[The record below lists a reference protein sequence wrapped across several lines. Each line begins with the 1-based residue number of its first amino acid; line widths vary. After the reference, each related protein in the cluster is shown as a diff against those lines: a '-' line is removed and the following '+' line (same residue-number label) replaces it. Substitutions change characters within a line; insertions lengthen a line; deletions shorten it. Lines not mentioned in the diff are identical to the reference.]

1 MSIEPIVSKLKKA
14 NEEYIEILA
23 PVKEINMK
31 YRNLGKSGLKV
42 SEIGLGTLEFGRR
55 LSEKESISII
65 DHALDSGI
73 NFIDTAD
80 VYNDGRAEEYVG
92 RAIKGKRSKVI
103 IATKFGIAT
112 GESPN
117 DYGGSRAHIME
128 AIDNSLKRLAT
139 DYVDVYYLHWPDPTT
154 PIEETL
160 RTLDILIRSGKIR
173 YAACSNLSAWQLCDA
188 LWISKVNNLE
198 SFVAVQTRYN
208 LLDRS
213 IESELVPCCVK
224 FGVGVIPWSP
234 LAEGFLTG
242 KYQRGKPLPQGT
254 RLSSSSAAP
263 PPRKSLPG
271 MTANPALFTPIIS
284 DNNYDKIE
292 KLQTFASKR
301 HHRLGE
307 LAISW
312 LLSHPWLSSVIA
324 GATSSEQVS
333 ANIAAADWRLT
344 EEETKL
350 I

>member
-1 MSIEPIVSKLKKA
+1 
-14 NEEYIEILA
+14 
-23 PVKEINMK
+23 MK
-31 YRNLGKSGLKV
+31 YRNLGRSGLKV
-42 SEIGLGTLEFGRR
+42 SEVGLGTLEFGRR
-55 LSEKESISII
+55 LSEKESISIM
-65 DHALDSGI
+65 DHALDMGI

-92 RAIKGKRSKVI
+92 RAIKGKRSRVI

-112 GESPN
+112 GEAPN
-117 DYGGSRAHIME
+117 DYGGSRAHIIE
-128 AIDNSLKRLAT
+128 AINNSLKRLAT

-160 RTLDILIRSGKIR
+160 RTLDILMRSGKIR
-173 YAACSNLSAWQLCDA
+173 YAACSNLNAWQLCDA

-198 SFVAVQTRYN
+198 SFAAVQTRYN
-208 LLDRS
+208 LLNRS
-213 IESELVPCCVK
+213 IETELVPCCEK

-263 PPRKSLPG
+263 PPRRSLPG
-271 MTANPALFTPIIS
+271 MTANPAMFAPIIS
-284 DNNYDKIE
+284 DINYDKIE
-292 KLQTFASKR
+292 KLQIFASER
-301 HHRLGE
+301 NRSLGE

-333 ANIAAADWRLT
+333 ANVAAAGWRLT
-344 EEETKL
+344 EDEKTEL